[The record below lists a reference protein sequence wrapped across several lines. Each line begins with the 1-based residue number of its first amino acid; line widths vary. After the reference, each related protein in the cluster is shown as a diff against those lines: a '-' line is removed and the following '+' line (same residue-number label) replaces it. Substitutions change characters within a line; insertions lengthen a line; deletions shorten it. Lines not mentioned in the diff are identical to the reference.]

1 MRRAVCQLL
10 FYLTYCAKKYRHVSQ
25 LGLSDLW
32 RELKLLKSTMFRAK
46 SESYLF
52 ADLFKNVETAVYVN
66 LHSDHLTET
75 WTTCIIEFWPKSLNE
90 ILHSAKFLFRTED
103 HVSIVL
109 NVLVRISNGVAYSM
123 RQEEAIASSCFFLQ
137 TRKLTRIMIAIS
149 PRSPGFHRSHSV
161 CNTGLQLTYWQN
173 CA

>member
-66 LHSDHLTET
+66 LDKGIRDILRSSDRDLDHLH
-75 WTTCIIEFWPKSLNE
+75 NQ
-90 ILHSAKFLFRTED
+90 ILA
-103 HVSIVL
+103 
-109 NVLVRISNGVAYSM
+109 
-123 RQEEAIASSCFFLQ
+123 
-137 TRKLTRIMIAIS
+137 
-149 PRSPGFHRSHSV
+149 
-161 CNTGLQLTYWQN
+161 
-173 CA
+173 